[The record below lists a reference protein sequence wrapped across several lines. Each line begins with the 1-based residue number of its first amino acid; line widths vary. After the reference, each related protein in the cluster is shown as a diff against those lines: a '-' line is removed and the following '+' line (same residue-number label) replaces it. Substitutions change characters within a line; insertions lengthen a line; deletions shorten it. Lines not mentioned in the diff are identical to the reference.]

1 MLEGCDTVSDIVHE
15 ANHMSI
21 IIPIIAIKIHN
32 HVFSEFLAF
41 FHLYDIGISL
51 NYRENRDINFF
62 FLKFNRSQAAES

>member
-21 IIPIIAIKIHN
+21 IIPIIAITIHN

-51 NYRENRDINFF
+51 NYRENRCSLWTLDINFF
-62 FLKFNRSQAAES
+62 F